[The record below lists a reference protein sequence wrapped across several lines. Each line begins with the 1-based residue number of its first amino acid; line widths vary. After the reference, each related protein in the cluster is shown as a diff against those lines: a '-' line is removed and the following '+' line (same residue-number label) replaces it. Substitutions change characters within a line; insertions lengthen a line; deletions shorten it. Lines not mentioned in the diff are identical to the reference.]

1 MNSKTKKILGIVSN
15 VLVVVILAFVV
26 LITFSIILSRGQ
38 GKNYTALFGRSYVA
52 VQSDSM
58 ERDSYDDFVY
68 PHDVEG
74 FKKGDLIQIRV
85 LSFEERGNLKV
96 GDVVSY
102 RFDID
107 GDGEKNELNTHR
119 IVAYTDSNMD
129 GVIDYYTLQGDK
141 VGAPL
146 DQNIPA
152 NLVIGKYEGHKI
164 AGFGKAI
171 DFFHSPAGFFVCV
184 VLPSLLI
191 VAYFAVNLVLT
202 IKSVKSAY
210 KEEESQNEKE
220 KMREELMKE
229 LREQGKI
236 VEETPSGTPAEEQH
250 SEGEGK

>member
-152 NLVIGKYEGHKI
+152 NTTIYTSPKLRPGKTYKMMIGAKVN
-164 AGFGKAI
+164 GKW
-171 DFFHSPAGFFVCV
+171 D
-184 VLPSLLI
+184 LTN
-191 VAYFAVNLVLT
+191 VNSRSFTVT
-202 IKSVKSAY
+202 IK
-210 KEEESQNEKE
+210 
-220 KMREELMKE
+220 
-229 LREQGKI
+229 
-236 VEETPSGTPAEEQH
+236 
-250 SEGEGK
+250 